1 MNDKIIRMA
10 ELEKRVGL
18 RKSAIY
24 SLIRRGEFPLQIR
37 LGESA
42 VGWRE
47 SDIDEWIRVRGET
60 IRDRGNEG
68 LARVL
73 RMPMDGEVLSESELM
88 IITGRKDAPSQAKWL
103 VSRGWVFHHND
114 EGRLIVGRLYSRLRL
129 CGIDLPGMAAK
140 CNRVPGL

>member
-1 MNDKIIRMA
+1 MNDKIIRMP
-10 ELEKRVGL
+10 ELERRVGL

-24 SLIRRGEFPLQIR
+24 GLIRRGEFPLQIR
-37 LGESA
+37 LGENA
-42 VGWRE
+42 VGWRD

-60 IRDRGNEG
+60 IRDHGNEG

-73 RMPMDGEVLSESELM
+73 RMPMDGEFLNAIELAV
-88 IITGRKDAPSQAKWL
+88 ITGRKDAPEQAKWL

-114 EGRLIVGRLYSRLRL
+114 EGSLIVGRLYSRLKL